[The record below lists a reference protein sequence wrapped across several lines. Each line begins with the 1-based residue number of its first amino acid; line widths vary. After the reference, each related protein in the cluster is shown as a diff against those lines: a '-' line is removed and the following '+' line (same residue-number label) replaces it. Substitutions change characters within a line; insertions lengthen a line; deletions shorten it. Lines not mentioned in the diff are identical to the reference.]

1 VNKIWYLAISCFV
14 LALAAVFGIGAIS
27 LPSEAGYAGISSRFV
42 PIVVALFL
50 AIVGALLVWQALTGG
65 FRNFV
70 DSTLEI
76 TADYRGVL
84 WVSSGVLLMA
94 LLIERIG
101 FVVAA
106 AVLFVCTARG
116 FGSTRLMRDVVIGI
130 VLVLPVYWLFGQVL
144 DVSLPKLFN
153 RWI

>member
-1 VNKIWYLAISCFV
+1 LNKFWYLGISCFV
-14 LALAAVFGIGAIS
+14 LGLAAVFGIGAMS
-27 LPSEAGYAGISSRFV
+27 FPNEAGYAGVSSRFV
-42 PIVVALFL
+42 PLVVAVFL
-50 AIVGALLVWQALTGG
+50 AIVGVLLAWQAFTGG

-70 DSTLEI
+70 DSTLSA
-76 TADYRGVL
+76 TTDYRGVL
-84 WVSSGVLLMA
+84 WVSAGVLLMA
-94 LLIERIG
+94 LLIERVG
-101 FVVAA
+101 FVIGA

-116 FGSTRLMRDVVIGI
+116 FGSKRLVRDIVIGI